1 LVSLVTDMPNEDDLA
16 EALREANIQG
26 AARER
31 MRRLFTDVDV
41 TLAVE
46 AIGQVIGG
54 FRVRWYREPFEGW
67 DAMLEP
73 DVDCFCKGG
82 SCYCCDGASVTR
94 EQVDALRRIGVEV
107 VE

>member
-1 LVSLVTDMPNEDDLA
+1 MPNEDDLA

-46 AIGQVIGG
+46 AIGQVVGG
-54 FRVRWYREPFEGW
+54 FRVRWYDKPIEGW
-67 DAMLEP
+67 DATIEP
-73 DVDCFCKGG
+73 DVECFCNPPGR
-82 SCYCCDGASVTR
+82 CYCCDGASVTR
-94 EQVDALRRIGVEV
+94 EQVEALRRIGVEV

>member
-1 LVSLVTDMPNEDDLA
+1 
-16 EALREANIQG
+16 
-26 AARER
+26 
-31 MRRLFTDVDV
+31 
-41 TLAVE
+41 
-46 AIGQVIGG
+46 
-54 FRVRWYREPFEGW
+54 
-67 DAMLEP
+67 MLEP